1 VEAQKGKHLF
11 IMPKGGEQTMTVG
24 KFCNREVII
33 AEKGCTV
40 TEVAKLMRHHHVG
53 DVVIVDSNGGKTKP
67 LGILTDRD
75 IVIELIA
82 CDVALDTVAAG
93 DVMSYELVTA
103 RETDSIWDT
112 LQRMRAKGVRR
123 MPVVNDTGEL
133 EGILS
138 IDDLLELFAEELN
151 LLAKVPFREQL
162 VESTIRP

>member
-1 VEAQKGKHLF
+1 
-11 IMPKGGEQTMTVG
+11 MTVG

-33 AEKGCTV
+33 AEKGSTV
-40 TEVAKLMRHHHVG
+40 TEVAKLMRYHHVG
-53 DVVIVDSNGGKTKP
+53 DVVIVDSNGGKAKP
-67 LGILTDRD
+67 IGILTDRD

-82 CDVALDTVAAG
+82 CDVALDTVAAM

-103 RETDSIWDT
+103 READSIWDT
-112 LQRMRAKGVRR
+112 LQLMRAKGIRR
-123 MPVVNDTGEL
+123 VPVVNDAGEL

-162 VESTIRP
+162 VESTTRP

>member
-1 VEAQKGKHLF
+1 
-11 IMPKGGEQTMTVG
+11 MTVG

-33 AEKGCTV
+33 AEKSSTV
-40 TEVAKLMRHHHVG
+40 TEAAKLMRHHHVG
-53 DVVIVDSNGGKTKP
+53 DVVIVDSNGRKAKP

-82 CDVALDTVAAG
+82 CDVSLESVTVG

-103 RETDSIWDT
+103 RVRDSIWDT
-112 LQRMRAKGVRR
+112 LQMMRAKGIRR
-123 MPVVNDTGEL
+123 VPVVNDADEL
-133 EGILS
+133 EGILT

-162 VESTIRP
+162 IESTTRP